1 MSYEELLALGERI
14 GSVSTGLADEKISSC
29 VMEVTCCSSARAQD
43 GIGKENARCVICLEE
58 YKFKDSMGKLK
69 CGHDYHADCIK
80 KWLQVKSVCP
90 ICKASVA
97 DDSGGTE

>member
-1 MSYEELLALGERI
+1 MILNW
-14 GSVSTGLADEKISSC
+14 STL
-29 VMEVTCCSSARAQD
+29 Q
-43 GIGKENARCVICLEE
+43 EE

-69 CGHDYHADCIK
+69 CGHDYHAGCIK

>member
-1 MSYEELLALGERI
+1 MQELLALEERI

-29 VMEVTCCSSARAQD
+29 VMEVTCCSFARAQD